1 MPVPEFPER
10 LQEQPLPI
18 SDIYLDPNNPRLATV
33 STEETPE
40 NRIAEAG
47 VQTATLR
54 RLNDGRFDQEG
65 LRASIRRSG
74 LLPIDR
80 IVVRPIEG
88 DDEKYVVVEGNRR
101 IGAIKSLLRLYE
113 DGDITVENR
122 VLQTIES
129 PSVLVLQGENA
140 EEARLDQWL
149 IQGVRHISGIRPWGG
164 YQAARTIQTMID
176 KLNYSEREVAD
187 ALNLSMQRVK
197 RSMRV
202 LAALEQMSEDD
213 EFGEFAVPDL
223 YSYFDEMI
231 RRPTVRDWVRWDN
244 DNYEFTDEERARDFF
259 SWIAPD
265 EDLDD
270 QPRIPT
276 SEGVR
281 QLDDILGS
289 DGALA
294 VLSTPGNTLSDA
306 LVVAA
311 PTPLEPE
318 WRKPVERAIDALNA
332 IPMGVLEELEDEDR
346 DLIERVRNLAARRL
360 EQADSLAGS

>member
-10 LQEQPLPI
+10 LLEEPL
-18 SDIYLDPNNPRLATV
+18 DIEKIALDPNNPRLATV

-40 NRIAEAG
+40 DRIAEAG
-47 VQTATLR
+47 TQMATLR
-54 RLNDGRFDQEG
+54 RLNDGRFDQDG

-88 DDEKYVVVEGNRR
+88 EDDKYVVVEGNRR
-101 IGAIKSLLRLYE
+101 IGAIKSLLALHQ
-113 DGDITVENR
+113 DGDITLDDK
-122 VLQTIES
+122 VLETIKA
-129 PSVLVLQGENA
+129 PAVLVLQGESA
-140 EEARLDQWL
+140 QEARLDQWL

-176 KLNYSEREVAD
+176 KLDYSEREVAE
-187 ALNLSMQRVK
+187 ALNLSVQRVK

-213 EFGEFAVPDL
+213 EYGEFAVPDL

-231 RRPTVRDWVRWDN
+231 RRPTVRNWVRWDN
-244 DNYEFTDEERARDFF
+244 DDYEFNDEERAREFF

-265 EDLDD
+265 DDLDD
-270 QPRIPT
+270 APRIPT
-276 SEGVR
+276 SESVR
-281 QLDDILGS
+281 QLDDVLGS
-289 DGALA
+289 DAALA
-294 VLSTPGNTLSDA
+294 VLNTPGNTLGDA

-311 PTPLEPE
+311 PEPLEPE

-332 IPMGVLEELEDEDR
+332 IPMGVLEGLEDEDR
-346 DLIERVRNLAARRL
+346 ELIERVRDLAARRL
-360 EQADSLAGS
+360 EQADALTS